1 MTQAFLEPTIIDK
14 SNIDLFLKAIS
25 KESIEKVKKIDKERE
40 KRKDEIEAMMTNRL
54 PVEEI
59 MKKYLDEEWI
69 YFIFI
74 TRVFRYIF

>member
-25 KESIEKVKKIDKERE
+25 KESIEKVKKIDKELE
-40 KRKDEIEAMMTNRL
+40 KIDKELEKMQKEKI

-59 MKKYLDEEWI
+59 MKKYLNEK
-69 YFIFI
+69 
-74 TRVFRYIF
+74 

>member
-40 KRKDEIEAMMTNRL
+40 KLNKELEAMQKNKL

-59 MKKYLDEEWI
+59 MKKY
-69 YFIFI
+69 F
-74 TRVFRYIF
+74 

>member
-25 KESIEKVKKIDKERE
+25 KESIEKVKKIDKELKEMQKE
-40 KRKDEIEAMMTNRL
+40 KI

-59 MKKYLDEEWI
+59 MQKYKGLKCI
-69 YFIFI
+69 
-74 TRVFRYIF
+74 